1 MLSGATVPPAA
12 NLPSPWPQQTA
23 QAWAWAG
30 AWPCF
35 LLPRLL
41 A

>member
-12 NLPSPWPQQTA
+12 NLPSPWPR
-23 QAWAWAG
+23 AG